1 VKDEKAIALETEIFE
16 LKQAIQEPAA
26 PCYRVLGV
34 RVNAV
39 DLEGAV
45 LRIEDWIA
53 ERKRA
58 RWVAVM
64 NVHMVM
70 TARDNADFEQVVSD
84 ADMVVP
90 DGMPLVW
97 TGRRS
102 GFPGQTRVAGPD
114 LFATFLEQTH
124 ECGYRHFFYGGTP
137 EVLDALAIKVQAQY
151 PKTKIVGTYAPPF
164 RPLTPEEDAQAVAMI
179 NDADPDVIWVG
190 LGCPKQERW
199 MYEHRDRLHSGV
211 MLGIGQVFDIYAG
224 KIRRA
229 PAWMQRTG
237 IEWFYRLCAEP
248 RRLWRRYLVYNV
260 RFLAASFGRDLARAR
275 ND

>member
-1 VKDEKAIALETEIFE
+1 MESEIFE
-16 LKQAIQEPAA
+16 LKQAAAEPAT
-26 PCYRVLGV
+26 PSYSVLGV

-39 DLEGAV
+39 DLDGAV
-45 LRIEDWIA
+45 SRVEDWIA
-53 ERKRA
+53 ERKQA

-70 TARDNADFEQVVSD
+70 TARDNAAFEQVVAD

-97 TGRRS
+97 TARRS
-102 GFPGQTRVAGPD
+102 GFPAQTRVAGPD

-124 ECGYRHFFYGGTP
+124 ECGYRHFFYGGTS
-137 EVLDALAIKVQAQY
+137 EVLDSLVARVNAQF
-151 PKTKIVGTYAPPF
+151 PKTKIVGMYAPPF
-164 RPLTPEEDAQAVAMI
+164 RLLTAKEDAEVVAMI

-199 MYEHRDRLHSGV
+199 MFEHRDRLNSGV
-211 MLGIGQVFDIYAG
+211 MLGVGQVFDIYAG

-237 IEWFYRLCAEP
+237 TEWLYRLCAEP
-248 RRLWRRYLVYNV
+248 KRLWRRYLVYNT
-260 RFLAASFGRDLARAR
+260 RFLAASLRRSWNRGSNL
-275 ND
+275 